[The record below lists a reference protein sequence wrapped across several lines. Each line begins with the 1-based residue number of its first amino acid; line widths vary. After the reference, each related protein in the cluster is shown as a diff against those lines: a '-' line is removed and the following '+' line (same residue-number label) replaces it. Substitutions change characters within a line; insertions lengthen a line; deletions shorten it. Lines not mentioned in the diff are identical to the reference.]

1 MSISLANHYPP
12 LTRLRTY
19 APFECCLL
27 QIPPMPPPPDHQNQR
42 HHHDRRTILTPQRR
56 TNPFTWLLAI
66 ACALLSTTV
75 IAVGVFLVIIY
86 AVYHPRIPF
95 LSVSYSQ
102 LLRLD
107 YNPNSQ
113 PFLGTKMAVNLLA
126 VNRNPRSHV
135 GFSQLGMPTVG
146 FGCVFCSRV
155 LDRGRFKFLSS
166 MPGLSLRFGSSRT
179 NIAEL
184 RSSPFGVPKNG
195 TFPIGYIVESL
206 QVPLNQAA
214 KDDLDVALRMNRIAF
229 KLQGRAR
236 TRWRIGVLL
245 RVGFWTHI
253 SCQLLFFPSNGSSIA
268 VDCDSK
274 SHH

>member
-135 GFSQLGMPTVG
+135 GFSQLG
-146 FGCVFCSRV
+146 
-155 LDRGRFKFLSS
+155 
-166 MPGLSLRFGSSRT
+166 LSLRFGSSRT